1 MEMSVV
7 FDNLAQATVEYRAT
21 VINPTTEHSTL
32 TEQVALYANRL
43 SIKETDSMALQTAM
57 RNLQGEL
64 KNLKSEMYNLKK
76 SSHSDGTVAANKE
89 NVRMV
94 PNCKR
99 EGQYHHPTWCNTT

>member
-1 MEMSVV
+1 MVE
-7 FDNLAQATVEYRAT
+7 DRDAATKLMAEK
-21 VINPTTEHSTL
+21 ITTTN
-32 TEQVALYANRL
+32 QVALYANLL